1 MNDLKK
7 TTILISFK
15 IESHVKFGF
24 QDIDHV
30 YLQIYM
36 EYVIFSL
43 ALFSYQ
49 DDRGWSFKLRG
60 IF

>member
-7 TTILISFK
+7 KTILISFK

-30 YLQIYM
+30 YFQIHV

-43 ALFSYQ
+43 ALFSY
-49 DDRGWSFKLRG
+49 
-60 IF
+60 